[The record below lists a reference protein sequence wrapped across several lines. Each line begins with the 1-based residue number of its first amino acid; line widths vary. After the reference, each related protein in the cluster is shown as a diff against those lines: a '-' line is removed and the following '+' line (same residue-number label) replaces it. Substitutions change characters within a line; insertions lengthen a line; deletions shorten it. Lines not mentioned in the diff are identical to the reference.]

1 MNRVL
6 YFDIDGV
13 FLDYDDQPKTALVDG
28 RLQQA
33 IEQAGFTK
41 IVCVSGWAD
50 LFASPVL
57 RLSDSERKAAICK
70 LLSKLLDAD
79 FLNERLE
86 LAQDTDNRCR
96 SIDITQDFYYADD
109 WADEYASKEWG
120 REFYETHR
128 GGRILQVDPCGD
140 GSDIMKWLEALSR

>member
-13 FLDYDDQPKTALVDG
+13 FLDYEDQPKPALVGG

-33 IEQAGFTK
+33 VEQAGFTK
-41 IVCVSGWAD
+41 LVCVSGWAD
-50 LFASPVL
+50 LFASPAL
-57 RLSDSERKAAICK
+57 RLSVSERKAAICK
-70 LLSKLLDAD
+70 LLSKLLDPH

-86 LAQDTDNRCR
+86 LAQDTDNRCH
-96 SIDITQDFYYADD
+96 SIDITEDFYYADD

-120 REFYETHR
+120 REFYEKHR
-128 GGRILQVDPCGD
+128 GGRILQVDPYGD
-140 GSDIMKWLEALSR
+140 GSDILQWLGALVR